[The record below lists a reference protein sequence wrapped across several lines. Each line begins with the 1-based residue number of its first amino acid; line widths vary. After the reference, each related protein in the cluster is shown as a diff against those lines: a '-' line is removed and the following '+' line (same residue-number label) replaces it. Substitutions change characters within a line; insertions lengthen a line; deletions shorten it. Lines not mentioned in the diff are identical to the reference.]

1 MNGKKAAQRKK
12 LQAGDSVKL
21 FLAEDT
27 IEKFIE
33 QKHTVR
39 KRLPGHMP
47 EVIYE
52 DADVLLLNKPAGMFV
67 TKANPSDVSGSG
79 LYYGISAAPG
89 RRVTETDLR
98 RISSLESVIGW
109 TGIHPDLLQQ
119 VKSCESA
126 GVKPGLSRPDIPQV
140 LPLSGKRKGRQADP
154 SERLSEERSPDEPG
168 YGNTRV

>member
-1 MNGKKAAQRKK
+1 MNGKKAAGKEK

-52 DADVLLLNKPAGMFV
+52 DADVLLLNKPAGMLSQ
-67 TKANPSDVSGSG
+67 KAKW
-79 LYYGISAAPG
+79 II
-89 RRVTETDLR
+89 LR
-98 RISSLESVIGW
+98 NICCGADRLLKQIFIRFILESVTGW
-109 TGIHPDLLQQ
+109 TGIHPDLLQRVRVLQ
-119 VKSCESA
+119 VC
-126 GVKPGLSRPDIPQV
+126 
-140 LPLSGKRKGRQADP
+140 
-154 SERLSEERSPDEPG
+154 RS
-168 YGNTRV
+168 